1 MQSSRPSCRRVI
13 RTPTPAELEQLDEEC
28 SQCATPELADN
39 WRFWRLFNYED
50 GLICRELPQYQ
61 KNPDGTL
68 VTEWIRGK
76 PHLIQTG
83 TRRVHLTRRQ
93 FTERYIKVRDI
104 HSNVVPMLLNPAQRQ
119 REAAILAQ
127 ERACV
132 PVRQIDL
139 KARQLGITTQ
149 SIAFGEDAFL
159 RTKRE
164 KVLVVSQDN
173 ETAAHALD
181 MTNVMQENL
190 PRAGGKSWAFALT
203 QDQAGFKTLDAPQ
216 RTSMRIASAK
226 KDNPGRGFTFSIG
239 IFDEFAFW
247 EDAEEKA
254 RSTINS
260 VPNIKG
266 SVALVFST
274 ANGTGGLFYTMFWKA
289 WKQKSLPLRERTT
302 AWNANFFA
310 WFSNPGYRW
319 SKTFGGGQSLPK
331 SKSDEIHATLTE
343 HEKWLL
349 RTSYFQRWSP
359 QDRWESVTENGST
372 RQRRIG
378 VGWRKVDYDQLAW
391 RRQMIADNHNGDPL
405 RPETWADFQAEY
417 PATPEEAFAATGR
430 LVFDPT
436 TVSHYQMNT
445 RRPEFR
451 GEIVDVSNADE
462 VDGPRIPG
470 ALVRK
475 APFYSNPQDRAPET
489 SNDDG

>member
-1 MQSSRPSCRRVI
+1 
-13 RTPTPAELEQLDEEC
+13 L
-28 SQCATPELADN
+28 
-39 WRFWRLFNYED
+39 
-50 GLICRELPQYQ
+50 
-61 KNPDGTL
+61 
-68 VTEWIRGK
+68 
-76 PHLIQTG
+76 
-83 TRRVHLTRRQ
+83 
-93 FTERYIKVRDI
+93 
-104 HSNVVPMLLNPAQRQ
+104 
-119 REAAILAQ
+119 Q
-127 ERACV
+127 ERAGR

-139 KARQLGITTQ
+139 KGRQLGITTQ
-149 SIAFGEDAFL
+149 SLGFSVDAFL

-164 KVLVVSQDN
+164 KVLIVSQDN

-181 MTNVMQENL
+181 MSNVMQGEL
-190 PRAGGKSWAFALT
+190 PRANGKSWAFALT

-226 KDNPGRGFTFSIG
+226 KANPGRGFTFSIG

-247 EDAEEKA
+247 ENAEDKA

-260 VPNIKG
+260 VPNVKG

-289 WKQKSLPLRERTT
+289 WNQKSLPLLDRTT
-302 AWNANFFA
+302 GWNANFFA
-310 WFSNPGYRW
+310 WFMHPKYRW
-319 SKTFGGGQSLPK
+319 SLQFGGGSNLPYSRMK
-331 SKSDEIHATLTE
+331 EIRESLTE
-343 HEKWLL
+343 HEKFLL
-349 RTSYFQRWSP
+349 RTSYFRRWSP
-359 QDRWESVTENGST
+359 EDKWESVTENGST

-378 VGWRKVDYDQLAW
+378 VGWQKIDYDQLAW

-405 RPETWADFQAEY
+405 KPETWAAFQAEY

-436 TVSHYQMNT
+436 TLSHYQVNT

-451 GEIVDVSNADE
+451 GEIIDLSNADE

-475 APFYSNPQDRAPET
+475 AAFYENPADRAPKL
-489 SNDDG
+489 SDDDDA